1 MTLGPTAKVNLSAQV
16 AYPGKFI
23 VIAYAMKVI
32 PPGSGSETTTGTVK
46 QTERRFEREDH

>member
-1 MTLGPTAKVNLSAQV
+1 MPHREGEPDQTVI
-16 AYPGKFI
+16 YPGMFI

-46 QTERRFEREDH
+46 QTERRFEREDHYR